1 MRKLSTWLWRAAA
14 FTVIAILLYQAWLYW
29 QVSRLDTHKP
39 QDTSMMQARLAEME
53 SAGKAAR
60 VDYRWVP
67 MKNISRY
74 LQRAIIASEDA
85 TFYSHEGFDW
95 EGIKVAA
102 EKNLKKGKIVAGGST
117 ISQQLAKNLFLSTQ
131 RTPWRKAEEAVIT
144 VMLENSLS
152 KQRIFE
158 IYLNVIEWGDGVF
171 GAEAAARHYFKKSAA
186 SLTPREAAWLAAIVP
201 NPRYYDKNRAHRRAA
216 RKSNIILARMAVR
229 YGRDFNAAPR
239 VVEAPAT
246 PAPELTLPAE
256 PSSDVSTLNN
266 SVPDDPA
273 TLDNQ
278 SPPAESIV
286 NPDPLPPSS
295 ETAPENTLPFSSPE
309 V

>member
-1 MRKLSTWLWRAAA
+1 
-14 FTVIAILLYQAWLYW
+14 
-29 QVSRLDTHKP
+29 
-39 QDTSMMQARLAEME
+39 MMQARLAEME
-53 SAGKAAR
+53 SAGKPAR
-60 VDYRWVP
+60 IDYRWVP
-67 MKNISRY
+67 IKNISRY

-102 EKNLKKGKIVAGGST
+102 EKNIKKGKIVAGGST

-144 VMLENSLS
+144 VMLENTLS

-158 IYLNVIEWGDGVF
+158 IYLNVIEWGNGVF

-201 NPRYYDKNRAHRRAA
+201 NPRYYDTHRNHRRAA
-216 RKSNIILARMAVR
+216 RKTNIILARMAMR
-229 YGRDFNAAPR
+229 YGRDFKAAPR

-246 PAPELTLPAE
+246 PAPELTLPTE
-256 PSSDVSTLNN
+256 PESSSDTST
-266 SVPDDPA
+266 SEDPTTQGSKA
-273 TLDNQ
+273 A
-278 SPPAESIV
+278 SAAEI
-286 NPDPLPPSS
+286 PTP
-295 ETAPENTLPFSSPE
+295 ETVT
-309 V
+309 VTH

>member
-1 MRKLSTWLWRAAA
+1 
-14 FTVIAILLYQAWLYW
+14 
-29 QVSRLDTHKP
+29 
-39 QDTSMMQARLAEME
+39 MMQARLAEMQ
-53 SAGKAAR
+53 SAPAAKGKPAKI
-60 VDYRWVP
+60 DYRWVP
-67 MKNISRY
+67 MKKISRY

-131 RTPWRKAEEAVIT
+131 RTPWRKGQEAIIT

-216 RKSNIILARMAVR
+216 RKSNIILTRMAVR

-246 PAPELTLPAE
+246 PAPELTLPTEPE
-256 PSSDVSTLNN
+256 PSSDVSEPDTGTPDSSTLA
-266 SVPDDPA
+266 DPA
-273 TLDNQ
+273 ISGNEA
-278 SPPAESIV
+278 PPAPEIPS
-286 NPDPLPPSS
+286 PTPPPAVP
-295 ETAPENTLPFSSPE
+295 APENNLPE
-309 V
+309 

>member
-1 MRKLSTWLWRAAA
+1 MRKFSTWLWRAAA
-14 FTVIAILLYQAWLYW
+14 FTVIAILLCQAWLYW

-53 SAGKAAR
+53 SAGKTAR
-60 VDYRWVP
+60 IDYRWVP

-95 EGIKVAA
+95 EGIKIAA

-131 RTPWRKAEEAVIT
+131 RTPWRKAQEAIIT
-144 VMLENSLS
+144 VMLEHRLS

-158 IYLNVIEWGDGVF
+158 IYLNVIEWGNGVF

-186 SLTPREAAWLAAIVP
+186 NLTPREAAWLAAIVP
-201 NPRYYDKNRAHRRAA
+201 NPRYYDKHRAHRRAA

-256 PSSDVSTLNN
+256 PEPSSEVSTPDN
-266 SVPDDPA
+266 STLADPA
-273 TLDNQ
+273 TSDNEA
-278 SPPAESIV
+278 SPEPEVVGTPPPAPI
-286 NPDPLPPSS
+286 
-295 ETAPENTLPFSSPE
+295 PENGLPE
-309 V
+309 

>member
-1 MRKLSTWLWRAAA
+1 MQKFSKWLWRTATLV
-14 FTVIAILLYQAWLYW
+14 FIAILFYQGWLYW
-29 QVSRLDTHKP
+29 QVSRLDTKNP
-39 QDTSMMQARLAEME
+39 QDTSMMQARLAEMQ
-53 SAGKAAR
+53 SAPATKGKPAK

-171 GAEAAARHYFKKSAA
+171 GAEAAARHYFRKSAA

-201 NPRYYDKNRAHRRAA
+201 NPRYYDKHRTHRRAA

-239 VVEAPAT
+239 VVEAPVT
-246 PAPELTLPAE
+246 PAPELTLPTE
-256 PSSDVSTLNN
+256 PETSSDVSTSTDTTTQSGEAP
-266 SVPDDPA
+266 SVAEPPNPEPVTPPIDPV
-273 TLDNQ
+273 T
-278 SPPAESIV
+278 
-286 NPDPLPPSS
+286 
-295 ETAPENTLPFSSPE
+295 ENTLPPGI
-309 V
+309 